1 MTTPDSGP
9 DSAPTNAAS
18 AAAPANAAAAGPAE
32 NLHPVKLIGGGPGAW
47 DLITLRGQ
55 TALHEADV
63 IVADHLGPTP
73 FLDRLCDISSK
84 KLVDASK
91 LPYKKQVAQEE
102 INRMLVEYTQAGYK
116 VVRLKGGDP
125 FVFGRGFE
133 EITALAEAGIACEVI
148 PGVSSAYAVPGL
160 AHIPVTQ
167 RGVVHA
173 ATVVSGHLPPGH
185 EKSLVD
191 WSALARSG
199 ATLSIIMGVRNASA
213 IADALIDAGL
223 AAATPAAIIQEGSLA
238 DERVFRCQLGQLG
251 ATIAENSVEPP
262 AVIVIGD
269 VAGLES
275 SAQ

>member
-9 DSAPTNAAS
+9 DSAPAP
-18 AAAPANAAAAGPAE
+18 APANAAAAGPAE
-32 NLHPVKLIGGGPGAW
+32 DFHPVKLIGGGPGAW

-55 TALHEADV
+55 AALHEADV

-102 INRMLVEYTQAGYK
+102 INRMLVEYTQEGNK

-167 RGVVHA
+167 RGIVHA

-223 AAATPAAIIQEGSLA
+223 AAATPAAVIQEGSLA
-238 DERVFRCQLGQLG
+238 DERVFRCQLERLG
-251 ATIAENSVEPP
+251 ATIADNSVEPP

-269 VAGLES
+269 VVGLEP